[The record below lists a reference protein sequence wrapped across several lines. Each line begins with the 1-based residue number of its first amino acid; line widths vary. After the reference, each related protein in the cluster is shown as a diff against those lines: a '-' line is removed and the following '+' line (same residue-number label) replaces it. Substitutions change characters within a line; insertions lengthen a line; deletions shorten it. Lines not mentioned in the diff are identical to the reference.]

1 MLVPSALR
9 GRTGVLACGLVLA
22 LLLIVLAPRSAP
34 GAQSSSALRGEIAR
48 QRDRESRLQSTA
60 DRLGALEAS
69 ATRAVEVAGRRLA
82 EVQEQYDAAQATLA
96 RTTGE
101 LRGTRARLVRLRREL
116 DRGREVLARVLR
128 TRYTADPPGVVEV
141 VMSSDGFSDLL
152 ERVDFLRRV
161 QSHDS
166 SVVDAVR
173 GARNEAAGDER
184 RLTALRRRQARQAEM
199 LTRQRDAMA
208 QMRAGLEQRR
218 AAVAQAHSARL
229 AAVSSARS
237 KRRSA
242 ERTLSR
248 LQAAQARAARQY
260 AARAATTRAS
270 AGSAAGGGGGGA
282 SAAPSG
288 GWAIPWPIVQ
298 CESGGQNVGP
308 NSAGASGYYQFMP
321 QTWRNLGGSTPHAY
335 QASKAEQDRL
345 AAKLWAG
352 GAGAGNW
359 DCAAMVGITG

>member
-1 MLVPSALR
+1 MLVPFALR
-9 GRTGVLACGLVLA
+9 GRTGVLAGGLVLA
-22 LLLIVLAPRSAP
+22 LLLLVLAPLPAP
-34 GAQSSSALRGEIAR
+34 GAPSSSALRGEIAR
-48 QRDRESRLQSTA
+48 QRDRESRLRSTA

-69 ATRAVEVAGRRLA
+69 ASRAVAVASRRLA
-82 EVQEQYDAAQATLA
+82 EVQAQYDAARARLA
-96 RTTGE
+96 STTTD
-101 LRGTRARLVRLRREL
+101 LRRTRARLVRLRREL
-116 DRGREVLARVLR
+116 DRGRDVLARVLR

-161 QSHDS
+161 QTHDS

-184 RLTALRRRQARQAEM
+184 RLTALRRSQARQAEM

-208 QMRAGLEQRR
+208 QMQAGLEQRR
-218 AAVAQAHSARL
+218 AAVAQAHRARL
-229 AAVSSARS
+229 AALSNARA
-237 KRRSA
+237 RRQGA
-242 ERTLSR
+242 ERTLAR
-248 LQAAQARAARQY
+248 LEAAQARAARQY
-260 AARAATTRAS
+260 AARAASTRAAS
-270 AGSAAGGGGGGA
+270 GKGGGGA
-282 SAAPSG
+282 AATAAPSG

-298 CESGGQNVGP
+298 CESGGQNVPP
-308 NSAGASGYYQFMP
+308 NSVGASGYYQFMP
-321 QTWRNLGGSTPHAY
+321 QTWRALGGSTPNAY
-335 QASKAEQDRL
+335 QAPKAEQDRL